1 MNLEHKSFITKRKS
15 DQESDA
21 RNKQKDNMLS
31 QQDWIM

>member
-1 MNLEHKSFITKRKS
+1 MNLARKSFFSKIKS

-31 QQDWIM
+31 YQDWIM